1 MFATVTAALSG
12 LPGPGSAADILR
24 LVAVPAFAWAA
35 YRDVRTRRIPNRL
48 WPPLVAV
55 VLGAAPVG
63 VVVAGGDQRV
73 EVVGDL
79 DAGVVVGGD
88 LGDHIGLNAV

>member
-1 MFATVTAALSG
+1 MSVAVPLPAVLDTVPG
-12 LPGPGSAADILR
+12 LGSVGDLLR

-55 VLGAAPVG
+55 GVLALAMEFAGARTPTATS
-63 VVVAGGDQRV
+63 GGHSRFGIRRV
-73 EVVGDL
+73 RTSR
-79 DAGVVVGGD
+79 
-88 LGDHIGLNAV
+88 